1 MYYVVAVLDGRGSGE
16 PDDKIMNF
24 GTTEIILV
32 VAVLFLLFGA
42 SRLPQLAKSLGQ
54 SRKAFK
60 EGMREAEEDERN
72 AQISSNAATPQI
84 STMSDEALMEEM
96 RRRAEAKQS

>member
-1 MYYVVAVLDGRGSGE
+1 MLGLF
-16 PDDKIMNF
+16 MNF

-42 SRLPQLAKSLGQ
+42 SRLPQLAKSIGQ

-60 EGMREAEEDERN
+60 EGMREAEEEEPPEEEAERQ
-72 AQISSNAATPQI
+72 A
-84 STMSDEALMEEM
+84 DDGEES
-96 RRRAEAKQS
+96 RAS

>member
-1 MYYVVAVLDGRGSGE
+1 
-16 PDDKIMNF
+16 MNF

-54 SRKAFK
+54 TRKAFK
-60 EGMREAEEDERN
+60 EGMREAEEEELAEAEKRR
-72 AQISSNAATPQI
+72 QMPSNAAAPQI
-84 STMSDEALMEEM
+84 NAVSDEALMEEM